1 MMLPAGFKLKRAKP
15 SDASAV
21 AEVYIASRRGAAAY
35 MPTIHTDDDIRRWIT
50 AVMMPALEVWIAE
63 AGGRVLGFLA
73 LDGETLDQLFVAP
86 PVQRRGVGDR
96 LLAKAKE
103 LRPHRLQLYTFQKNA
118 PARSFYEARGFVA
131 IDFNSG
137 ERNEEREPD
146 VLYQWTSTRGA

>member
-1 MMLPAGFKLKRAKP
+1 MTLPAGLRLRRAEH
-15 SDASAV
+15 SDTGAV
-21 AEVYIASRRGAAAY
+21 ADVYIASRRGAVAY
-35 MPTIHTDDDIRRWIT
+35 MPTIHTDDDIRRWIA
-50 AVMMPALEVWIAE
+50 AVMMPSLEVWVAE
-63 AGGRVLGFLA
+63 ASGRILGFLA

-86 PVQRRGVGDR
+86 PAQRNGIGDR

-103 LRPHRLQLYTFQKNA
+103 LRPRRLQLFTFQKNA

-146 VLYQWTSTRGA
+146 VLYQWTSGPGA